1 MIKCC
6 DNKPKYQIVY
16 DIGLKSSEWLLCKN
30 CYGSNPVFQ
39 KNIKTIT
46 EVKK

>member
-1 MIKCC
+1 MKKCC
-6 DNKPKYQIVY
+6 NNKTKYQIVY
-16 DIGLKSSEWLLCKN
+16 DIGLEKSEWLICK
-30 CYGSNPVFQ
+30 SHFESIAVFQ

>member
-6 DNKPKYQIVY
+6 DNKTKYQIVY
-16 DIGLKSSEWLLCKN
+16 DIGLEKSEWLLCKSH
-30 CYGSNPVFQ
+30 YDSDHVFQ

-46 EVKK
+46 ELKK